1 MKINNKTFIITGL
14 VKSNNE
20 FYKESYG
27 IIYNKEAFNEEI
39 TDILIFPNSYES
51 KLIIKEKL
59 NDYNIIDESS
69 SVINVVQNFVKGVSY
84 ILMAFSIIS
93 LIVSI
98 IMIAVIS
105 YISVIE
111 RTREIGILKS
121 IGANSKDIKR
131 LFLSENIIIGFTIK
145 FTNNKNSH

>member
-1 MKINNKTFIITGL
+1 
-14 VKSNNE
+14 
-20 FYKESYG
+20 
-27 IIYNKEAFNEEI
+27 
-39 TDILIFPNSYES
+39 
-51 KLIIKEKL
+51 
-59 NDYNIIDESS
+59 
-69 SVINVVQNFVKGVSY
+69 
-84 ILMAFSIIS
+84 MAFSIIS

-131 LFLSENIIIGFTIK
+131 LFLSENIIIGLLSSLLTIK
-145 FTNNKNSH
+145 IVTELQNVINNFVYKKIAINNIVDFNFSIITFIILVSISLSYLSGLVPARIASRKKVIDILNSSR